1 MKHNLS
7 YYSSL
12 SSLHMFRAH
21 RLCRRVGPLENSE
34 YSHTRTTPNNVW
46 RGLDRILWPLSSS
59 FSSCCSSHAHKII
72 RRLDAI
78 IALQGHRSFVVFVLL
93 HYYWTIFIITYSY
106 FFDWKSSRPLPV
118 QEGHDDIQHD
128 LYILF
133 RSRGSPLICVL
144 RNLGNDFASKKVFQ
158 ANWFLCAFK

>member
-1 MKHNLS
+1 MS
-7 YYSSL
+7 QSWST
-12 SSLHMFRAH
+12 REQ
-21 RLCRRVGPLENSE
+21 RVQ
-34 YSHTRTTPNNVW
+34 SHTYNTQQRLTGTGQNIVT
-46 RGLDRILWPLSSS
+46 SSS

-78 IALQGHRSFVVFVLL
+78 IALRGHRSFVVFVLL

-144 RNLGNDFASKKVFQ
+144 SNLGNDFASKKVFQ